1 MIKNFI
7 KIALRSLWRDKFFSL
22 LNISG
27 LAIGIACCL
36 LIMTY
41 VNYELSFD
49 KHFGNSENIHRIII
63 SGSFN
68 GDDFTGASSPAPA
81 GRTFT
86 EQVPGVAQKL
96 RLRNSGDW
104 VMKYEEKVFNENN
117 VVFADETFFDVFSV
131 PLLMGNPDDALLNK
145 NTLAM
150 SETMAKKYFGD
161 EDPIGKIIR
170 LDNENDYE
178 VRGIY
183 ADIPDNTHFR
193 FDFLLSFITRENE
206 YNDQAWLSTNY
217 ETYLVLDDNV
227 NVDQLLVNINEIAVD
242 KMGVELKQYLDMSF
256 DDFKKAGNNFE
267 YMLQPLHDIHLRS
280 DNYGGYEAEGDI
292 TYVYIFTAIAAF
304 ILALACI
311 NFMNLSTARSAN
323 RAKEVGIRKV
333 MGSFRAQ
340 IIYQFISESILIT
353 FLAGLIGLALAT
365 VVIPFF
371 NDFADRE
378 MVLGFVANLPLVL
391 LGSAIV
397 GFLSGL
403 YPAFFLSAFS
413 PAKVLKGNL
422 SSGMKSGA
430 LRKVLV
436 TFQFFVS
443 ILLIIGTFSILNQ
456 LSYIQN
462 KKLGFEKD
470 QVMIVHNA
478 FMLRDNTE
486 AFRNAMLQNGE
497 IENASYSGFLP
508 TTSNRSNTVF
518 FPDAIIDQE
527 KGVLSQS
534 WRVDY
539 EYLDV
544 FGLEISD
551 GRFFSKEYATD
562 STAMVINETAAK
574 LFGIENLEGAIIG
587 DFNND
592 ASGLDRF
599 KVVGIVK
606 DFHFESLKD
615 KIRPVIMRLGNSNGL
630 VSMKVNSGNMQ
641 ATMDKVEKSWNE
653 LAPGQPFEYSFLDD
667 RFTNMYQT
675 ESKLGEIFSVFAGLA
690 IVIACLGLFGL
701 AAFTAQQKTKEVGI
715 RKVLGASLAQ
725 LIYLMSKEV
734 SILIAISFVVAS
746 GLGWLGVDW
755 WMQSFSYRPPVNIG
769 VFLLAGGGAFLIAL
783 LTMSYQSIKVAVANP
798 VKALRNE

>member
-1 MIKNFI
+1 MIRNFL
-7 KIALRSLWRDKFFSL
+7 KIAFRSLWKDKFFSL

-41 VNYELSFD
+41 VNYELGFD
-49 KHFGNSENIHRIII
+49 KHFKNSENIHRIII

-81 GRTFT
+81 GATFR
-86 EQVPGVAQKL
+86 EQVPGVKERM
-96 RLRNSGDW
+96 RLRGAGNW
-104 VMKYEEKVFNENN
+104 VMKYEEKVFNESKA
-117 VVFADETFFDVFSV
+117 VYADETFFDVFSV
-131 PLLMGNPDDALLNK
+131 PLVLGNPEDVLLNK

-161 EDPIGKIIR
+161 DDPIGKILK
-170 LDNENDYE
+170 LDNRLNFE
-178 VRGIY
+178 VRGVY
-183 ADIPDNTHFR
+183 KDIPDNSHFH
-193 FDFLLSFITRENE
+193 FDFLLSFITREDE
-206 YNDQAWLSTNY
+206 YKDQQWLSTNY
-217 ETYLVLDDNV
+217 ETYLVLEDNASP
-227 NVDQLLVNINEIAVD
+227 DQVLANINEIAID

-267 YMLQPLHDIHLRS
+267 YMLQPLHDIHLKS

-304 ILALACI
+304 ILILACI

-333 MGSFRAQ
+333 MGSYRAQ
-340 IIYQFISESILIT
+340 IIAQFISESILIT
-353 FLAGLIGLALAT
+353 FLAGMIGLVLAT
-365 VVIPFF
+365 TIIPFF
-371 NDFADRE
+371 NDFADRK
-378 MVLGFVANLPLVL
+378 MVLDFMGNLPIVVI
-391 LGSAIV
+391 GSIII

-436 TFQFFVS
+436 TFQFFIS
-443 ILLIIGTFSILNQ
+443 ILLIIATFSIMNQ
-456 LSYIQN
+456 LSFIQN

-470 QVMIVHNA
+470 QVMVVHNA
-478 FMLRDNTE
+478 FMLGENKE
-486 AFRNAMLQNGE
+486 AFRTSLLQNTE

-508 TTSNRSNTVF
+508 TSSNRSNTVL
-518 FPDAIIDQE
+518 FPDAVIDQE
-527 KGVLSQS
+527 RGVLSQN

-544 FGLEISD
+544 FGMEVMD
-551 GRFFSKEYATD
+551 GRFFSKEYGTD
-562 STAMVINETAAK
+562 SMAMVINETAAK
-574 LFGIENLEGAIIG
+574 LFGIENLEGAVIG
-587 DFNND
+587 DFNNAGD
-592 ASGLDRF
+592 GLIRYN
-599 KVVGIVK
+599 VVGIVK
-606 DFHFESLKD
+606 DFHFETLKD
-615 KIRPVIMRLGNSNGL
+615 KIRPVIMRLGDSDGL
-630 VSMKVNSGNMQ
+630 LSMKVNTADVQ
-641 ATMDKVEKSWNE
+641 ATKNRVEKSWNE
-653 LAPGQPFEYSFLDD
+653 MAPGQPFEYSFLDD
-667 RFTNMYQT
+667 RFTNMYRT

-725 LIYLMSKEV
+725 LIYLMSREV
-734 SILIAISFVVAS
+734 SILIVISFVVAS

-769 VFLLAGGGAFLIAL
+769 IFFMAGGGAFLIAL
-783 LTMSYQSIKVAVANP
+783 LTMSYQSIKVSVANP